1 MTKLTRRSFLK
12 QTSVSAA
19 TLGLLPAIPALA
31 AISHPPEAAA
41 QELSALSAVPMVVHV
56 SDAATGEV
64 TLLVGAREIV
74 FRDRRLVA
82 RLIKAAR

>member
-19 TLGLLPAIPALA
+19 TL
-31 AISHPPEAAA
+31 
-41 QELSALSAVPMVVHV
+41 MVVHV
-56 SDAATGEV
+56 SDVATSEV

-74 FRDRRLVA
+74 FRDPQLFA
-82 RLIKAAR
+82 RLIKATR

>member
-1 MTKLTRRSFLK
+1 VTKLTRRSFLK
-12 QTSVSAA
+12 QTSVGAA
-19 TLGLLPAIPALA
+19 TLGLLPAVPALA
-31 AISHPPEAAA
+31 AIPHSPETAAP
-41 QELSALSAVPMVVHV
+41 QMSATSTDPMVAHV
-56 SDAATGEV
+56 SDVAKGEV